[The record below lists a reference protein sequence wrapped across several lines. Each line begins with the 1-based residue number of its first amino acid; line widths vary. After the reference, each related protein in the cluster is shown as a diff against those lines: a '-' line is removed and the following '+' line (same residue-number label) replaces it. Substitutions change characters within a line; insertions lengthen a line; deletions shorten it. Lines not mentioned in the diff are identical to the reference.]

1 MIGEFDVGLL
11 AGASTSRS
19 IIRWEL
25 TRIYDQLASDTP
37 HYHIM
42 VKACLSLSKPE
53 EKFLHFIEIILSQ
66 CFIGGYN
73 FSITRNLS
81 IQILRLHW
89 PGVGGSDPTRFL

>member
-42 VKACLSLSKPE
+42 VKACLTLSKPE
-53 EKFLHFIEIILSQ
+53 ENSYCHNVLFGNIMFL
-66 CFIGGYN
+66 
-73 FSITRNLS
+73 
-81 IQILRLHW
+81 LH
-89 PGVGGSDPTRFL
+89 VI

>member
-42 VKACLSLSKPE
+42 VKACLTLSKPE
-53 EKFLHFIEIILSQ
+53 EKFLQLKKSHFHNVFFED
-66 CFIGGYN
+66 
-73 FSITRNLS
+73 ITFL
-81 IQILRLHW
+81 LH
-89 PGVGGSDPTRFL
+89 VI

>member
-42 VKACLSLSKPE
+42 VKACLTLSKPE
-53 EKFLHFIEIILSQ
+53 EKFLHL
-66 CFIGGYN
+66 N
-73 FSITRNLS
+73 FCTFVFFEDITFL
-81 IQILRLHW
+81 LH
-89 PGVGGSDPTRFL
+89 VI